1 MLLTQEVFYLIL
13 RLYSAL
19 TPIPPATTSPHYPGA
34 AGPKNLFIRF
44 TSREKPGIRL
54 QSPSA
59 GLRFSNKK
67 RVSLVLG
74 DAVVAPSDNIFSSPH
89 ADSDQPPD
97 TDRRAGHIQ
106 VQRRVVQHPQDHR
119 YWTQPS
125 LAVHKAPGTGLRPEG
140 LSLGSASATC
150 SPSVFQKPF
159 KININPDGD
168 LELASP
174 LSTDEDFEAI
184 SPSAM
189 YITQIA
195 DMDANIDSGLDSESN
210 LRAASPT
217 SPSDRYVSP
226 ATDSPKP

>member
-34 AGPKNLFIRF
+34 AGLKNLFIRF

-74 DAVVAPSDNIFSSPH
+74 DATPTNLRTLIGALDTSKYKYLSKPH
-89 ADSDQPPD
+89 K
-97 TDRRAGHIQ
+97 
-106 VQRRVVQHPQDHR
+106 QRRVVQHPQDHR